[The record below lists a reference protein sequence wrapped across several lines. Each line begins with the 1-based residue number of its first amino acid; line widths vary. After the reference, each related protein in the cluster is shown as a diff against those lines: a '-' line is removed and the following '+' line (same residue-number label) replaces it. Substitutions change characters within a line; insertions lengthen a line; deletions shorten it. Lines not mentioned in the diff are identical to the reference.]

1 MPFQRCCVNAPPHV
15 HRVVHGGSTRVS
27 RIRPH
32 CLSIELPPNSSLTD
46 LPVTGFATL
55 HHLSLMVDA
64 QQIRDT
70 DVVKGDTIWVQP
82 KATVSSVIVRFMTRQ
97 LTLGGWGRA
106 SGVNAGHFTERLTE
120 MCPAIVSSYPS
131 LWKSLNAPASRSF
144 RYFCC
149 TVQYRGHSGSSP
161 LRDPG
166 HHSPLHFRRP
176 GV

>member
-15 HRVVHGGSTRVS
+15 FRVVHGGSTRVS

-64 QQIRDT
+64 QQIRST

-82 KATVSSVIVRFMTRQ
+82 KATVLSTIVQSTEWQ

-106 SGVNAGHFTERLTE
+106 SGVNAGHYREAHRDVPRDRL
-120 MCPAIVSSYPS
+120 IVAELVEKPECSRQPFLKVFLLLSS
-131 LWKSLNAPASRSF
+131 
-144 RYFCC
+144 
-149 TVQYRGHSGSSP
+149 V
-161 LRDPG
+161 
-166 HHSPLHFRRP
+166 
-176 GV
+176 